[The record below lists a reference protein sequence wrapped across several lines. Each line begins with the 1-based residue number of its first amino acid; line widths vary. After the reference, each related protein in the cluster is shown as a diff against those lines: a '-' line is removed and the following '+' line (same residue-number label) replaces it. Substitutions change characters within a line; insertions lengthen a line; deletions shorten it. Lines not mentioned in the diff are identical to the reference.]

1 MFLSFEATCPG
12 AFDTGV
18 PTRPNT
24 CRCLQATVLRLL
36 REPGTS
42 TGGLLSVA
50 VGLRKMSLDDCNF
63 IYKVLG
69 QKVFSRV
76 VSKQD
81 GKEEGWME
89 VRPRPASCTPSW
101 HHSLP

>member
-1 MFLSFEATCPG
+1 MRTL
-12 AFDTGV
+12 
-18 PTRPNT
+18 N
-24 CRCLQATVLRLL
+24 CRNVLLACCVLRAV
-36 REPGTS
+36 GTS